1 MPKPAP
7 SLALSSM
14 SIVSV
19 SCVLAL
25 LHFGREVLQPI
36 ALAGILSLIVA
47 PLVRRLL
54 RIGFGRTP
62 AMLAALLLASACVIG
77 VGTVLASQLA
87 SVSQELPRYR
97 AAIKHKVATLREL
110 AHRPLAR
117 VEAELNM
124 VRPGPAQPRLNLTDR
139 AAPSTGGPQAGA
151 GPGSGDTLAYLLGL
165 ASSAVGEAGVVLVLL
180 IFILWERESLQDRL
194 IRLAGRGEVSRTI
207 RALGDAAQGV
217 SRFFLS
223 QFIVNACFGAAAGL
237 ALAAAGIPHALLW
250 GILSAALRFI
260 PYLGVM
266 AAGAVTMAFV
276 AAVDPG
282 WSMTLLCMAL
292 FVSLELIVANIIEP
306 KVYGHSTGLSPL
318 AVVISALFWG
328 ALWGPVGLLIS
339 TPLTVCLLVA
349 GRHVRA
355 LEPLS
360 ILLGEAPNVT
370 AAQRFFQRALSGDTD
385 AILRDAGAF
394 LQRNSFIRYCDHIL
408 LPGLALAATEWRIG
422 QIDAA
427 QQGSIRSTIAVV
439 AETLAPSTA
448 APGAKRRRHRVS
460 VLDANV
466 GAHLR
471 QLREARLG
479 RWQGSLDVPEH
490 SIVLCAG
497 LASERDELMSE
508 LLVRALREAGIDARS
523 VTLPLPH
530 EDHTPD
536 KAELISTVFIPYP
549 LDEELADWSGAV
561 AAVRALLPRALL
573 VTTRPPPDEFAV
585 HHTLVLPHVDM
596 VLRSFEEGL
605 AFVAH
610 HGEAAK

>member
-1 MPKPAP
+1 MPKSAP
-7 SLALSSM
+7 SLALSANA
-14 SIVSV
+14 IVSA

-47 PLVRRLL
+47 PLVRRLV

-62 AMLAALLLASACVIG
+62 AMLAALLLASACVVG

-110 AHRPLAR
+110 ARRPIAR
-117 VEAELNM
+117 VETELNL
-124 VRPGPAQPRLNLTDR
+124 VRPGPAQPTLNLTDR
-139 AAPSTGGPQAGA
+139 AAPPAAGSQA
-151 GPGSGDTLAYLLGL
+151 GPGGGDTLAYLFGL

-194 IRLAGRGEVSRTI
+194 IRLAGQGEVSRTI

-217 SRFFLS
+217 SRFFLA

-282 WSMTLLCMAL
+282 WSMTLLCLAL
-292 FVSLELIVANIIEP
+292 FASLELVVANIVEP

-479 RWQGSLDVPEH
+479 RWQGSLDVPVH

-508 LLVRALREAGIDARS
+508 LLVRALREAGVDARS

-530 EDHTPD
+530 DEHTPD
-536 KAELISTVFIPYP
+536 KAELISTVFVPYP
-549 LDEELADWSGAV
+549 LEDELADWTGAV

-573 VTTRPPPDEFAV
+573 VTTRPPPDEFVV
-585 HHTLVLPHVDM
+585 HHTVVGPHVDM

-610 HGEAAK
+610 HGKAAK